1 MILLAI
7 HGTAERRNDL
17 MMIFFDNILIVSHL
31 LIQIVW
37 LVVERDEIP
46 LGQVLHVVMKP
57 GVE

>member
-7 HGTAERRNDL
+7 HGTEERRNDL

-46 LGQVLHVVMKP
+46 LGQVLHVAMKP